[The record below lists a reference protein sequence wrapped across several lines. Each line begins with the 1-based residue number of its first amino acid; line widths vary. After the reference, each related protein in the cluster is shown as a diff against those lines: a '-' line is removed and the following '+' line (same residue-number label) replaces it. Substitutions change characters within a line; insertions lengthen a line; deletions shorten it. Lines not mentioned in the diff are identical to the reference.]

1 MPKVTDLKKQKR
13 TTRVNVYIDDKFSFG
28 ASLEILLKHG
38 IKKDKEIGDDDL
50 RKLKDES
57 GFEKIYGKVLRFST
71 IRPRSEKEIKLWF
84 KRKGVPQDL
93 QNNLFGRLKRLGLA
107 DDSIFASW
115 WIEQRNQFRPKSKRA
130 LFLELRQKGI
140 ERDLINSILEE
151 KSDISEIDLAK
162 KVVMGKLKRV
172 ASLSR
177 EDAGRYLFGLLS
189 RRGFSWETARKAI
202 DETLEKE

>member
-1 MPKVTDLKKQKR
+1 MFKITDLKKQKR
-13 TTRVNVYIDDKFSFG
+13 TARVNVYIDYKFSFG
-28 ASLEILLKHG
+28 TSLETLLKYG
-38 IKKDKEIGDDDL
+38 IKKDKEISDDDL

-57 GFEKIYGKVLRFST
+57 RDEKTYGKALRFST
-71 IRPRSEKEIKLWF
+71 IRPRSEKEIKMWF
-84 KRKGVPQDL
+84 KRKGVPENL
-93 QNNLFGRLKRLGLA
+93 QKSLFSRLKKLGFA
-107 DDSIFASW
+107 DDSMFASW

-162 KVVMGKLKRV
+162 KVVIGKTRRV

-177 EDAGRYLFGLLS
+177 EDARKYLFGLLS

-202 DETLEKE
+202 DETPEKE

>member
-1 MPKVTDLKKQKR
+1 MSKITDLKKQKR
-13 TTRVNVYIDDKFSFG
+13 TARVNVYIDDKFSFG
-28 ASLEILLKHG
+28 TSLETLLKHG
-38 IKKDKEIGDDDL
+38 IKKDKEISDEDL

-57 GFEKIYGKVLRFST
+57 RDEKTYGKVLRFST

-84 KRKGVPQDL
+84 KMKGVPQDL
-93 QNNLFGRLKRLGLA
+93 QKSLFSRLKKLGFA
-107 DDSIFASW
+107 DDSMFASW

-140 ERDLINSILEE
+140 EKELINSILEE

-162 KVVMGKLKRV
+162 KAAAGKMRRV

-177 EDAGRYLFGLLS
+177 EDARKYLFGFLS
-189 RRGFSWETARKAI
+189 RRGFSWEIARKAI
-202 DETLEKE
+202 DEALEKE

>member
-1 MPKVTDLKKQKR
+1 MPKVTGLKKQKR
-13 TTRVNVYIDDKFSFG
+13 TARVNVYIDDKFSFG

-38 IKKDKEIGDDDL
+38 IKKDKEISYDDL
-50 RKLKDES
+50 RKLKEES
-57 GFEKIYGKVLRFST
+57 GFEKTYGKVLRFST

-107 DDSIFASW
+107 DDSAFASW
-115 WIEQRNQFRPKSKRA
+115 WVEQRNQFRPKSKKA

-140 ERDLINSILEE
+140 EQDLINSILEE

-162 KVVMGKLKRV
+162 KVVAKKLKRV
-172 ASLSR
+172 ASFSR
-177 EDAGRYLFGLLS
+177 EDAREYLFGLLS